1 MFYKKTMLLMVIWI
15 SALLMTASV
24 AIGTQNWPQTIKVGL
39 IPTESSA
46 DIIQRFKPLMD
57 HLESTLGVK
66 VEPFSALDYAGIIT
80 AMAHKHIDFAYFG
93 PKSYVEAST
102 RANAQALAIEVD
114 KSGAQGYYGVII
126 TRKGSGIE
134 NLDQAVGNGH
144 TFAFTDP
151 NSTSGCLAPSVLFY
165 RDLKTPRRNCLKRSV
180 FPAPTAP
187 AFWQSKT
194 VR

>member
-1 MFYKKTMLLMVIWI
+1 
-15 SALLMTASV
+15 
-24 AIGTQNWPQTIKVGL
+24 
-39 IPTESSA
+39 
-46 DIIQRFKPLMD
+46 
-57 HLESTLGVK
+57 
-66 VEPFSALDYAGIIT
+66 
-80 AMAHKHIDFAYFG
+80 MAHKHIDFVYFG

-151 NSTSGCLAPSVLFY
+151 KTGEPSYVFTLGYGLILGQNDRKAIAMSILDRALCAERPESPVEDQEFVLSHIDNMESQGFIAY
-165 RDLKTPRRNCLKRSV
+165 LKLPHYVSFQPALDRIRSIRQKMRHHAAQNLEEV
-180 FPAPTAP
+180 
-187 AFWQSKT
+187 
-194 VR
+194 VHV